1 MGIRDRLRR
10 LQTEAT
16 ADRVGACSACG
27 GRVTIIEYH
36 DDGEASFP
44 FEKPCELC
52 EGDSGRVR
60 FIEVMLGESDG
71 D

>member
-1 MGIRDRLRR
+1 MNFKAKTRR
-10 LQTEAT
+10 LERLVA

-44 FEKPCELC
+44 FEEPCELC